1 MTSYVDTF
9 ILEAN
14 RTQSEQYNQTQN
26 TSIWTNSVNSG
37 LHLAVGD
44 KISIDGAFIS
54 DLGAEDAT
62 IEFKG
67 NIILDKQT
75 FNITEVEKIP
85 YVEDEEEVKSEGRRF
100 KDNDKPRKGF
110 KQKITETT
118 KTIRN
123 VKDNQANIQTCYY
136 KNNNGEFMVNLPF
149 HYILPKKETTIKA
162 TPGDAWELVR
172 KNHTITEASNCGLTL
187 APNPSHIL
195 ASDYIFDPEGEL
207 TQLIIDNSRYMIYG
221 KPEVYYNWV
230 NDGKE
235 VDETSEIYRD
245 IHHHKYLRIRDLL
258 QMEVPIGFNSPA
270 EISDVITTQLQDNTE
285 LKYKTI
291 DYDYNSTIIN
301 KFSSPYKETKTN
313 KLFNCITWQDC
324 KYSNAQKYYG
334 DETAGGLVT
343 EKLPQRDIGAVDYN
357 CALQYIGIKR
367 PDLYDYG
374 WELNKISIEPPNP
387 NDFLFQYDGSGTQEI
402 DDNGIG
408 NYYRLAGG
416 CVQRQI
422 PIGTIRR
429 EPNWLVD
436 MTPIDDVTIK
446 GNVNPYFTNF
456 LQENPF
462 KKWNEPSKL
471 TPTDVYHTLTLDAPD
486 NINYIRINVTPSTKL
501 KFSPYDIINVSCPT
515 HPLNPTICKVT
526 KIVDISST
534 IQEITFDGLTATSPD
549 TPLGTSFTFTLNA
562 NGNQIPLHYTVIHT
576 NYPWNKENL
585 LKFKKFFDTQSKY
598 PELFDVECS
607 NSKSKYRK
615 NYTGWED
622 EYNGEDIS
630 INTHRFLHLQ
640 SKLNKDMPKELAVN
654 QEGSGVDKIRNV
666 VNYEYTDTDDINVK
680 TSFGYD
686 NIPSVFSN
694 HGTSLNT
701 VNTASGGDYSSLP
714 LFVKYFP
721 QYKEYG
727 VDMDDD
733 TFNNTKWRDGS
744 EIDYDAL
751 SVDGN
756 GLWGGFALKT
766 PGSVCVVPKYN
777 ADTADRDWNTVING
791 SDCEVI
797 KSYAPKNELSQVV
810 AIGIDYP
817 VNSKYEESINDT
829 ISFIAQV
836 PLDYLDTFSIYTQ
849 IDANG
854 IYQPTATPTLRN
866 IKSLYNIDY
875 YKDWISKSIYDG
887 NDPDNDVIQR
897 KLTVETRRIGYDPHS
912 YAYGNAYIGLY
923 NGLAGLDG
931 ISWGAEYLCAI
942 DKQPRLNNRTKTS
955 QTSVTE
961 EMYASQFIN
970 EILIGADAPEY
981 SFDDTRSRFNITSLH
996 TAEKITAKY
1005 NATFVVVEGT
1015 GSASGQTQGQA
1026 VPVPDNLGKEV
1037 YKLNKVYDF
1046 RNFCPSITPYYKTLP
1061 IDVFG
1066 TEQNDLYPLVYNN
1079 PHLKENA
1086 IFDSH
1091 SGVFFEDFS
1100 LTENEWK
1107 NSFFGICG
1115 FKYSDLNTDKSGNIN
1130 TRIVDYELNNLSL
1143 ITTNQNVI
1151 NANIGEWDGKVTG
1164 VANYKNQY
1172 PYPTLIHT
1180 QNTSGTPVIQK
1191 ALDTKAPV
1199 EIESDSAK
1207 IQATNLPTKTLRPY
1221 FTIRSDI
1228 LNNSNFTGGKN
1239 EPSLMPVIAILQ
1251 KNQQYGDFFYGT
1263 SDLEFTNTYPR
1274 TITQITTQIC
1284 DPSGKNANLSPNSC
1298 VMYKIQ
1304 KQNNS
1309 NLNVYQDVLKA
1320 NMKKK

>member
-1 MTSYVDTF
+1 MSGYTDTF

-14 RTQSEQYNQTQN
+14 RQQSINYKEEN
-26 TSIWTNSVNSG
+26 TSIWTNSVSNG
-37 LHLAVGD
+37 IHLGVGD
-44 KISIDGAFIS
+44 KISVESAFIS
-54 DLGAEDAT
+54 DLGAENAT

-67 NIILDKQT
+67 NVILDKQT
-75 FNITEVEKIP
+75 FNISTIEKIP
-85 YVEDEEEVKSEGRRF
+85 YVEDPDETGEEARKF
-100 KDNDKPRKGF
+100 NDNDKARKGF
-110 KQKITETT
+110 KEKITETT
-118 KTIRN
+118 KTIHN
-123 VKDNQANIQTCYY
+123 VRDNQLNIQTCYY
-136 KNNNGEFMVNLPF
+136 KNNNGEFVVNLPF
-149 HYILPKKETTIKA
+149 HYILPKQETSIK
-162 TPGDAWELVR
+162 TSPHTAWQLVR
-172 KNHTITEASNCGLTL
+172 KNHTITEANNCGLTL
-187 APNPSHIL
+187 APTPSHIL
-195 ASDYIFDPEGEL
+195 ASDYLFDPDGEL

-235 VDETSEIYRD
+235 IDETSEIYRD
-245 IHHHKYLRIRDLL
+245 IHHHQYVRIRDLIE
-258 QMEVPIGFNSPA
+258 MEVPTGFNSPT
-270 EISDVITTQLQDNTE
+270 EVSDVITTQLQQNTE
-285 LKYKTI
+285 LKYKTV
-291 DYDYNSTIIN
+291 DYDYNNTIIN
-301 KFSSPYKETKTN
+301 KFTSPYKETNSN
-313 KLFNCITWQDC
+313 KLFNCITWEDC

-334 DETAGGLVT
+334 IETVGGLVT
-343 EKLPQRDIGAVDYN
+343 DKLPKRDIGAVDYN

-374 WELNKISIEPPNP
+374 WELNKLSLEPPNP
-387 NDFLFQYDGSGTQEI
+387 NDFLFQYDGSGIQEI
-402 DDNGIG
+402 DDEGIG

-422 PIGTIRR
+422 PIGENRR
-429 EPNWLVD
+429 EPNWLVN

-446 GNVNPYFTNF
+446 GNVNPYFTDF

-462 KKWNEPSKL
+462 KKWNEPTKL
-471 TPTDVYHTLTLDAPD
+471 TPTDVNHTLTINAPD
-486 NINYIRINVTPSTKL
+486 SINYIRIDVTPSTKL
-501 KFSPYDIINVSCPT
+501 KFSPYDIIKVSCPT
-515 HPLNPTICKVT
+515 HPLSPTICKVT
-526 KIVDISST
+526 KIEDISPYV
-534 IQEITFDGLTATSPD
+534 QQITFDGKTTSSPN

-562 NGNQIPLHYTVIHT
+562 NGNHIPLHYTVINT

-585 LKFKKFFDTQSKY
+585 LKFKKFFDAQSKY
-598 PELFDVECS
+598 PELFDVESS
-607 NSKSKYRK
+607 NSQSKYRK

-654 QEGSGVDKIRNV
+654 QEGSGVDTIRNV

-694 HGTSLNT
+694 HGTNLNT

-721 QYKEYG
+721 EYKEYG
-727 VDMDDD
+727 VDMSDNE
-733 TFNNTKWRDGS
+733 FNKEGWRDGS
-744 EIDYDAL
+744 EINYDDL
-751 SVDGN
+751 SVDGK

-766 PGSVCVVPKYN
+766 PASVCVSPKYN
-777 ADTADRDWNTVING
+777 AETDSRSWNNIING
-791 SDCEVI
+791 SDCEIV
-797 KSYAPKNELSQVV
+797 KSYKHKNILSKIIG
-810 AIGIDYP
+810 IGIDYP
-817 VNSKYEESINDT
+817 TNSKHEESINDT

-836 PLDYLDTFSIYTQ
+836 PLDYLDTFSIYTK

-854 IYQPTATPTLRN
+854 EYQPTATPTLRN

-875 YKDWISKSIYDG
+875 YKDWISKTIYVD

-931 ISWGAEYLCAI
+931 ISFNGEYMCAI
-942 DKQPRLNNRTKTS
+942 DKQPKLNSRTASAIAGVTS
-955 QTSVTE
+955 LMNS
-961 EMYASQFIN
+961 SQFMN
-970 EILIGADAPEY
+970 KILIGADAPEF
-981 SFDDTRSRFNITSLH
+981 SFDDTRSRFSITSLH

-1005 NATFVVVEGT
+1005 NATLVIVEGT

-1037 YKLNKVYDF
+1037 YKLNKIFDF
-1046 RNFCPSITPYYKTLP
+1046 RSFCPSITPYYTILP
-1061 IDVFG
+1061 VDLFG
-1066 TEQNDLYPLVYNN
+1066 TEKNDLFPLVYNN
-1079 PHLKENA
+1079 PHLKENS

-1091 SGVFFEDFS
+1091 SGIFFEDFAIPEK
-1100 LTENEWK
+1100 LWN
-1107 NSFFGICG
+1107 NSFLGICG
-1115 FKYSDLNTDKSGNIN
+1115 FKYNDLNTDKSGNIN
-1130 TRIVDYELNNLSL
+1130 TRIIDYNLFNLSL
-1143 ITTNQNVI
+1143 ITTNQNVL
-1151 NANIGEWDGKVTG
+1151 NANIGEWDGKFTG
-1164 VANYKNQY
+1164 VANYKNQFAY
-1172 PYPTLIHT
+1172 PVLANL
-1180 QNTSGTPVIQK
+1180 QNSSGTYVK
-1191 ALDTKAPV
+1191 TVDTKAPV

-1221 FTIRSDI
+1221 FTIRTDLISD
-1228 LNNSNFTGGKN
+1228 SNFTGGKN

-1251 KNQQYGDFFYGT
+1251 KNQQYGDFFYGS

-1284 DPSGKNANLSPNSC
+1284 DPSGLNANLSPNSC
-1298 VMYKIQ
+1298 VLYKIR

-1309 NLNVYQDVLKA
+1309 NLNVYQDVLNA
-1320 NMKKK
+1320 NKKKKKK